1 MSKNAPRATAKNL
14 TSLHK
19 RVPRSARVDAIG
31 VVEDDPFVRKSLQRL
46 LGAMGFEAIAFG
58 SAEDFL
64 AYPNRSRLGCL
75 LLDVNLPGMSGT
87 DLFAHLTAIGDPL
100 PVVLTSSEVSL
111 PRNGRSGGRPVQV
124 LAKPIDA
131 EKLGSILIPAFAARK
146 AR

>member
-1 MSKNAPRATAKNL
+1 MKNAPRATAKKL

-19 RVPRSARVDAIG
+19 RVPGRIGAIG

-46 LGAMGFEAIAFG
+46 LGAMGYEAIAFG

-64 AYPNRSRLGCL
+64 AYPHRSRLGCL

-100 PVVLTSSEVSL
+100 PVVLTSSEVTATRAS
-111 PRNGRSGGRPVQV
+111 RRGGRPVQV
-124 LAKPIDA
+124 LSKPIDA
-131 EKLGSILIPAFAARK
+131 EILGSILPPASASRK